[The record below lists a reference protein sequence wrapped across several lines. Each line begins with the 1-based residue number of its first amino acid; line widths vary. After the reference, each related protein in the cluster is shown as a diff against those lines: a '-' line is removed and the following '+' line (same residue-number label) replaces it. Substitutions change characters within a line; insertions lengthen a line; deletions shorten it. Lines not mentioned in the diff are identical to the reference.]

1 MLEDGILDCGE
12 RKSNYKVNRRN
23 KQTDGNS
30 KMQDS

>member
-12 RKSNYKVNRRN
+12 RKSNYKVNIRN

-30 KMQDS
+30 KKQDS

>member
-12 RKSNYKVNRRN
+12 SKSNYKLNRRN
-23 KQTDGNS
+23 KQIDGNS